1 MKKEEVMAILSSI
14 ERQLAELKSMV
25 LAENN
30 ENHQGETPD
39 DTLVVNEAPNVP
51 VVEKEI
57 KALPAP
63 PTEIHVDISI
73 ESVGKQAPDE
83 ETMLGCQIIT
93 DLPDF
98 YNGKCSVLK
107 LQKRYFDNGQPK
119 LYIDKYHVVITALD
133 VKGNSI
139 GSIVT
144 HWNNLAKFHAALM
157 QRGINTHSKTNWM
170 PKTIWLD
177 LD

>member
-1 MKKEEVMAILSSI
+1 MKYNEIIAAIQQLKRQIAVLEELVT
-14 ERQLAELKSMV
+14 
-25 LAENN
+25 N

-39 DTLVVNEAPNVP
+39 DTLVVNEVSNVP

-73 ESVGKQAPDE
+73 ESIGKKAPDE

>member
-1 MKKEEVMAILSSI
+1 MKYNEIMAAIQQLKNQIAVLEELVI
-14 ERQLAELKSMV
+14 
-25 LAENN
+25 N
-30 ENHQGETPD
+30 ENHQEETPD
-39 DTLVVNEAPNVP
+39 DTPVVSNVP

-144 HWNNLAKFHAALM
+144 HWNNLSKFHAALM
-157 QRGINTHSKTNWM
+157 QRGINTHNKTNWM

>member
-1 MKKEEVMAILSSI
+1 MKYNEIIAAIQQLKRQIAALEELVT
-14 ERQLAELKSMV
+14 
-25 LAENN
+25 N

-39 DTLVVNEAPNVP
+39 DTLVVNEASNVP